1 MVSYQ
6 EGTGKSGCF
15 AVWKHPRGHVWNVVV
30 SPASPEVRPEGRE
43 AFQTMQGNG
52 PSCRDQEGSR
62 GSDEVV
68 PGTSVFLSIETG
80 MSGKFLGLIK
90 GAKYRFDPQ
99 EGKWDFS

>member
-1 MVSYQ
+1 M
-6 EGTGKSGCF
+6 
-15 AVWKHPRGHVWNVVV
+15 R
-30 SPASPEVRPEGRE
+30 REGRE